1 MFDWRKEMS
10 LGFGS
15 KCQLVA
21 MDQDMVLYS
30 YSSFN
35 INLPNYEEYID
46 NLDGIILISKNYFP
60 QPTIVKKRVRKP
72 NKKKVWL
79 EKKVYPEV
87 DVNKLF
93 QDGDI
98 IIVNS
103 SGCWEKNINGI
114 DREAL
119 HLLFSIKQKYINSGE
134 IPYEITCFR

>member
-1 MFDWRKEMS
+1 MFDCRKEMS

-46 NLDGIILISKNYFP
+46 NLDGILLISKNYFP

-79 EKKVYPEV
+79 EKK
-87 DVNKLF
+87 
-93 QDGDI
+93 
-98 IIVNS
+98 
-103 SGCWEKNINGI
+103 
-114 DREAL
+114 
-119 HLLFSIKQKYINSGE
+119 SIPK
-134 IPYEITCFR
+134 